1 MRSPSYFA
9 GNTDLDRRMF
19 SAMPDFMTMST
30 SGMGG
35 MVTVVKVR
43 DRVDGTGGVSTATY
57 PFVHRSLRTPYA
69 QR

>member
-1 MRSPSYFA
+1 
-9 GNTDLDRRMF
+9 MF